1 MHMHKNSLLII
12 KLLYRNRTWKIYM
25 FLSFAYLFPTTAI
38 FLVVEIASCLK
49 PYTYYTMIKLSH
61 YDYGINKTNYLW
73 SP

>member
-1 MHMHKNSLLII
+1 
-12 KLLYRNRTWKIYM
+12 M

-49 PYTYYTMIKLSH
+49 PYTYYTMIKMSH